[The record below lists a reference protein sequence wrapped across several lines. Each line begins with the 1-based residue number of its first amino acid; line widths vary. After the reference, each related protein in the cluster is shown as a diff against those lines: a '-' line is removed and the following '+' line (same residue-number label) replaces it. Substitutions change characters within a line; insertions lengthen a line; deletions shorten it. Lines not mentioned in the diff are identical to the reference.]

1 MSLRKIGGNAVSLLT
16 SDVMN
21 RATSFV
27 LYAMI
32 GRRLGAHE
40 FGQLS
45 LAFTLFYVF
54 QVFATAGMKTLTIR
68 QVSKDRTRTALHFL
82 NGCAIV
88 TLTSIAA
95 VGALFAFVRLMHYP
109 GDTSWLILLLAMGLL
124 PYAIS
129 VICEGIFQAWEQ
141 MRYIAFVNVPANL
154 AKIGGAYLLLSTHH
168 GLYAVVAVLLVS
180 YAAVALVEIGIIL
193 TRFPSRSASFD
204 PRFSLATFRTATT
217 FLGIDG
223 TIAIMSSL
231 NVLLLSKMATEVQVG
246 LYCAAT
252 QLMVPVL
259 LVYQSIAQSI
269 FPLMCRKFE
278 PGFQGLKRIAE
289 RVIEVLLI
297 LALPAVTGLYFLGG
311 SILALL
317 YKNPIFLQAFPVLRI
332 IAWILISQVFT
343 SVLGQVLV
351 ASHRERVTLRIVAVD
366 TLVNLFLGWPLIYLY
381 GLRGAAI
388 ALLLTRIADCFQH
401 FVPVSR
407 LFSGIPMA
415 RIIWKPIV
423 AGACMTAFLL
433 LPSTG
438 AGILRGVSA
447 TAIYT
452 AALLCLTI
460 WASGGY
466 REFKA
471 KYLLL
476 RTEQ

>member
-27 LYAMI
+27 LYALI
-32 GRRLGAHE
+32 GRSLGAHE

-54 QVFATAGMKTLTIR
+54 QVFAAAGMKTLTIR
-68 QVSKDRTRTALHFL
+68 QVSKDRTQTALHFL

-88 TLTSIAA
+88 TFTSFAA
-95 VGALFAFVRLMHYP
+95 LGALFAFVRLMHYP
-109 GDTSWLILLLAMGLL
+109 EDTNWLILLLAMGLL

-154 AKIGGAYLLLSTHH
+154 AKIGCAYLLLSTHH
-168 GLYAVVAVLLVS
+168 GLHAIVLVLLVS
-180 YAAVALVEIGIIL
+180 YAAVALVEVGIIL
-193 TRFPSRSASFD
+193 SKFPSRSASLD
-204 PRFSLATFRTATT
+204 PHFSLSTLRTATT

-231 NVLLLSKMATEVQVG
+231 NVLLLSKMATETQVG

-278 PGFQGLKRIAE
+278 PSFIDLKRIAE
-289 RVIEVLLI
+289 QAIEVLLI
-297 LALPAVTGLYFLGG
+297 LALPAVAGLFFMGG
-311 SILALL
+311 PILALF
-317 YKNPIFLQAFPVLRI
+317 YKNPVFLQAFPALRI

-351 ASHRERVTLRIVAVD
+351 ASHREKITLRIVLIDA
-366 TLVNLFLGWPLIYLY
+366 LVNLSLGWPLINLY

-388 ALLLTRIADCFQH
+388 ALLLTRIADCCQH

-407 LFSGIPMA
+407 LFSGIPVA
-415 RIIWKPIV
+415 RIIWKPII

-438 AGILRGVSA
+438 AGVLRGVSA
-447 TAIYT
+447 TVIYT
-452 AALLCLTI
+452 AALICLTI

-471 KYLLL
+471 KFVLL